1 MDTAALRG
9 TARRNRTQWAAQFLP
24 PTPVNIVRNRAQ
36 RCEAAHTFR
45 KKQISDKLRQ
55 LLAAAGFT
63 GVQVDAD
70 LFLREQRHEA
80 QG

>member
-1 MDTAALRG
+1 MTRMG
-9 TARRNRTQWAAQFLP
+9 IRTITQVNGLP

>member
-1 MDTAALRG
+1 MTRVG
-9 TARRNRTQWAAQFLP
+9 IRTITQVNGLP
-24 PTPVNIVRNRAQ
+24 PTPVNIVRNGAQ